1 MNVFFSE
8 KSETNCKAKINVPC
22 KSFILF
28 FCIFRESIMRHLH
41 GKYCVASY
49 FKAKFHRIRLHH
61 LINES

>member
-1 MNVFFSE
+1 MKVFFWE

-41 GKYCVASY
+41 GKY
-49 FKAKFHRIRLHH
+49 
-61 LINES
+61 